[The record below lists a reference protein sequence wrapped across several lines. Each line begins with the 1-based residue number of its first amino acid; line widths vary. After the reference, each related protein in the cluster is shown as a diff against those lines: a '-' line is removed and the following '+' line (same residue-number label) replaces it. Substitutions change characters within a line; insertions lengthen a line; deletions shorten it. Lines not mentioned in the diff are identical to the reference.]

1 MPPDFPVFL
10 TGFLTGLSLIVA
22 IGAQNAFVL
31 RQGIRRAHV
40 VPIVLVCALSD
51 AALISVGV
59 FASAQ
64 VSVAFPQFLP
74 LMRWG
79 GAAFLTLYG
88 AKAAWAAIK
97 GGGHLEAATG
107 GAGSLIGAVSTALAL
122 TWLNPHVYLD
132 TVVLLGAVSARFAG
146 AEEAFAIGA
155 ITASFAFFFA
165 LGFGARFL
173 APIFARDISW
183 RVLDALIA
191 GVMWTIAISLVRG
204 G

>member
-1 MPPDFPVFL
+1 MHPAFPVFL

-40 VPIVLVCALSD
+40 LPIVLVCAFSD
-51 AALISVGV
+51 AVLIAVGV

-64 VSVAFPQFLP
+64 VSEAFPHVLP

-79 GAAFLTLYG
+79 GAAFLALYG
-88 AKAAWAAIK
+88 VKAARAAIR

-107 GAGSLIGAVSTALAL
+107 GAGSLVAAVSTALAL

-132 TVVLLGAVSARFAG
+132 TVVLLGAVSARFS
-146 AEEAFAIGA
+146 EAQGIFAIGA
-155 ITASFAFFFA
+155 ITASFAFFFS

-173 APIFARDISW
+173 APLFARATSW
-183 RVLDALIA
+183 RVLDAVIA
-191 GVMWTIAISLVRG
+191 GVMWTIAIGLVRG